1 MCSSGSPCSRSP
13 CAFAS
18 GSKQSLEL
26 SSAGFRRLLDGMRSE
41 RDLRVAAPTRRVR
54 EHEIINTHL
63 GEGHD
68 LSNCT
73 NLEWSS
79 TTNATRRNRRS
90 RHSAL
95 GCATHGRAPPPHRTS
110 QRDEGAAE
118 TASAAL
124 LHRTRLSSSA
134 GSRLLHKLHV
144 AACAVLCGGHQ
155 KGTAPHARPIGP
167 TRAHGRLPLY
177 LPFSHSPAALSGLS
191 AHALH
196 FWHMPQLTPGCAA
209 HSQPKQARRIMAA
222 FLKDKNAEK
231 PKKPMTDYQLFCHW
245 MKSDESV
252 GVQDP
257 DTGEAIPL
265 KDLHFTKQQKWFSKC
280 WKGELTFPPGGIKI
294 AGLKFK
300 TLSEM
305 KAYFHSKYNT
315 LQEQW
320 HKEKAAWEKQK

>member
-1 MCSSGSPCSRSP
+1 
-13 CAFAS
+13 
-18 GSKQSLEL
+18 
-26 SSAGFRRLLDGMRSE
+26 
-41 RDLRVAAPTRRVR
+41 
-54 EHEIINTHL
+54 
-63 GEGHD
+63 
-68 LSNCT
+68 
-73 NLEWSS
+73 
-79 TTNATRRNRRS
+79 
-90 RHSAL
+90 
-95 GCATHGRAPPPHRTS
+95 
-110 QRDEGAAE
+110 
-118 TASAAL
+118 
-124 LHRTRLSSSA
+124 
-134 GSRLLHKLHV
+134 
-144 AACAVLCGGHQ
+144 
-155 KGTAPHARPIGP
+155 
-167 TRAHGRLPLY
+167 
-177 LPFSHSPAALSGLS
+177 
-191 AHALH
+191 
-196 FWHMPQLTPGCAA
+196 
-209 HSQPKQARRIMAA
+209 MAA

-320 HKEKAAWEKQK
+320 HKEKAAWEKQKVNPSSQNSKNSASTDTMNPTPHPPTHRTHPPYMHLNPPTPPCLHYPPTRLSLGPRKAQGHEDKGPRKLWGREPEEAEGGWFQLDRAFLCVSHEGIH